1 MRIGN
6 KGASTSREQRL
17 DEDVPAPAASDR
29 LVFGTE
35 PLYGD
40 WTVLCV
46 RSSRICVRSLY
57 DVSGVFAIYMYCMA
71 VLCMSFLSIRAT
83 VLHRVW

>member
-1 MRIGN
+1 MDRCVGVRIGN
-6 KGASTSREQRL
+6 KGASTSCEQRL
-17 DEDVPAPAASDR
+17 DVDVPDPAASAR
-29 LVFGTE
+29 LVFRTE

-57 DVSGVFAIYMYCMA
+57 DQWSVRYGS
-71 VLCMSFLSIRAT
+71 T
-83 VLHRVW
+83 VYVIPKY